1 MKNLDLKLRFFKV
14 GETSTYEG
22 LMEIIGKESV
32 ICLDNEIIAKGFVVS
47 DSILF
52 MVGSN
57 IGASFNKNNFLI
69 EKVGESFNM
78 KFKVDY
84 GLSFANF
91 GFSELAIIDSSI
103 DMSRSEFQR
112 CISLELI
119 KKLWYEAQVSDEV
132 ETIK

>member
-14 GETSTYEG
+14 GGTSTYEG

-119 KKLWYEAQVSDEV
+119 KKLWYEAQVSDGV

>member
-47 DSILF
+47 DSILL